1 MMRDARKVLK
11 KVFGYKNFRPVQGDV
26 VATML
31 AGDNAFVLMPTG
43 GGKSMCYQV
52 PSILR
57 KGTGIVVS
65 PLISLMKDQVDA
77 LRSCG
82 VKAAFY
88 NSSLKVAEARDV
100 LTALAAGELD
110 MLYVAPERLLTEAFL
125 KHLHGI
131 DIALFAIDEAHCV
144 SQWGHDFRPE
154 YVKLGL
160 LRELFPKTPMLALTA
175 TADEHTREDIIRCLS
190 LEGVKRFVSS
200 FDRPNIRYL
209 VAQKKQPARQ
219 ILEFLN
225 DWPDESGIVYCLS
238 RKRVEE
244 VAVHLQHHGIRA
256 AAYHAGL
263 PAKQREKVQD
273 DFLCD
278 RVRVIA
284 ATIAFGMGVDKSNV
298 RFVIH
303 HDIPKSIESYYQET
317 GRAGRDG
324 LESEALL
331 LYGSGDI
338 SLVRK
343 LIENVES
350 QEQRRIEAHKLNS
363 MVSFSEGLTCRR
375 KVLLGYFGE
384 RLEHN
389 CGNCDI
395 CLDPP
400 ETFDGTEQAKIA
412 LACVQELEA
421 PFGVGYVV
429 DVLRGANTSRI
440 REHAHSK
447 LASYGSGGD
456 LSQDEWTS
464 MLRQLVHHGF
474 LVQDVSQHGALK
486 LTGLADNILVAGQS
500 VTLAKFK
507 PGFRR
512 GMKKI
517 SRQRNDDLFLQLVK
531 VRKKLA
537 KLEKIAPHAVLGDVT
552 LSQMSL
558 SVPTS
563 LEEMSQIS
571 GMGQHKLDTYGEAF
585 LIVLRQ
591 QPERSP
597 AEEEKESESSPP
609 KLVAKG
615 PPANDIQK
623 RTWSLYK
630 KELSCEEIAAQ
641 QGINE
646 AGLMKHF
653 IALVRAGYYVD
664 VPKVVGDNL
673 AVVMDALDNA
683 DPYASL
689 SETKQELPV
698 EISNEAFRLVLAWRE
713 AIDET

>member
-11 KVFGYKNFRPVQGDV
+11 KVFGYKDFRPVQGDV

-52 PSILR
+52 PSIIR

-77 LRSCG
+77 LHSCG

-160 LRELFPKTPMLALTA
+160 LRELFPETPMLALTA

-209 VAQKKQPARQ
+209 VAQKRQPARQ
-219 ILEFLN
+219 ILEFLS

-298 RFVIH
+298 RFVVH

-317 GRAGRDG
+317 GRGGRDG

-400 ETFDGTEQAKIA
+400 ETFDGTEQAKSA
-412 LACVQELEA
+412 LTCVRELEGH
-421 PFGVGYVV
+421 FGIGYVV

-440 REHAHSK
+440 REHAHNK
-447 LASYGSGGD
+447 LASYGLGGD

-486 LTGLADNILVAGQS
+486 LTSLADNILVAGQS

-517 SRQRNDDLFLQLVK
+517 SRQRNDDLFHKLVK

-537 KLEKIAPHAVLGDVT
+537 ELEGIAPHAVLGDVT

-558 SVPTS
+558 SVPAS

-571 GMGQHKLDTYGEAF
+571 GMGQHKLDTYAEAF
-585 LIVLRQ
+585 LPILRKQ
-591 QPERSP
+591 AGKASVVK
-597 AEEEKESESSPP
+597 AKVVADTP

-615 PPANDIQK
+615 PSANDGQM
-623 RTWSLYK
+623 RTWGLYK
-630 KELSCEEIAAQ
+630 KGLSCEDIAAQ

-653 IALVRAGYYVD
+653 IALVRAGHHVD
-664 VPKVVGDNL
+664 VAKVVGENFS
-673 AVVMDALDNA
+673 VVMDALDDA
-683 DPYASL
+683 DTYASL
-689 SETKQELPV
+689 SEIKQELSV
-698 EISNEAFRLVLAWRE
+698 EISNEAFRLVLSWRE
-713 AIDET
+713 AIVEL